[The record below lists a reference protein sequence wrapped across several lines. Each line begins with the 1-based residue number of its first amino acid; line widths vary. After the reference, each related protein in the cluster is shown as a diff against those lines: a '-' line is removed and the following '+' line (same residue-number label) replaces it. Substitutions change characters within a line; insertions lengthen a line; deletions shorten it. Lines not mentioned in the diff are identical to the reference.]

1 MSTSSI
7 GVDLQF
13 SPPSVC
19 VVLTVTPVVSFSLT
33 AIKLAMREHRLR
45 IAFDPESS
53 WKNVVLARYYLL
65 HRPEHLCH
73 KHLITRTGSSATIT
87 TSHTAVVFSTEVD
100 IHISGSVSVTDT
112 LRNQERL
119 YIDKYD
125 EDVVYSESDLAKVLT
140 LTIYSG

>member
-1 MSTSSI
+1 MYP
-7 GVDLQF
+7 F
-13 SPPSVC
+13 
-19 VVLTVTPVVSFSLT
+19 
-33 AIKLAMREHRLR
+33 
-45 IAFDPESS
+45 
-53 WKNVVLARYYLL
+53 NVYAG
-65 HRPEHLCH
+65 
-73 KHLITRTGSSATIT
+73 TGPSATIT

-112 LRNQERL
+112 LRNQVRL

>member
-1 MSTSSI
+1 MSTSPI

-53 WKNVVLARYYLL
+53 WKNVVLARYY
-65 HRPEHLCH
+65 
-73 KHLITRTGSSATIT
+73 IDQNTYATN
-87 TSHTAVVFSTEVD
+87 TS
-100 IHISGSVSVTDT
+100 
-112 LRNQERL
+112 
-119 YIDKYD
+119 
-125 EDVVYSESDLAKVLT
+125 
-140 LTIYSG
+140 